1 MRGLSTS
8 AAWSGFCV
16 LACCVGNAPSSGLE
30 GFHAAP
36 VYPHSSPNTVLRAA
50 AAFLQ
55 QRLLFTL
62 EASSY
67 TGWGQGQEESGHRP
81 GRSTGTGKSSKKE
94 NTIVTV
100 LLSFLNRSSTASI
113 NTMKTVTR
121 GKGEGWVEKGNG
133 EKIRRKL
140 KSGGLCT
147 NAIPG
152 IWFCVLCLALMAPR
166 LRRLGVRTS
175 AP

>member
-8 AAWSGFCV
+8 AAWSRFCV

-55 QRLLFTL
+55 LRLLFTL

-81 GRSTGTGKSSKKE
+81 RRSTGTGKSSKKE
-94 NTIVTV
+94 NTVVTM
-100 LLSFLNRSSTASI
+100 LLSLLNGSFHSI
-113 NTMKTVTR
+113 NQYHEDGHKRQGRGLGREGEWRENTAKT
-121 GKGEGWVEKGNG
+121 
-133 EKIRRKL
+133 
-140 KSGGLCT
+140 
-147 NAIPG
+147 
-152 IWFCVLCLALMAPR
+152 
-166 LRRLGVRTS
+166 
-175 AP
+175 